1 MSNEL
6 FRRNYLVKISDL
18 DAKGALVSFEI
29 QPPFNISFTCQRR
42 LQMANSLSISLM
54 GLGSKKR
61 ALLSKRNYEQSRA
74 LIIENG
80 KLKSEPIVG
89 LRKRS
94 TDKGAREL
102 QIELFIAYGENS
114 NLRRIFRG
122 EIRTVKNTLSGA
134 GPSTEIEAFPNI
146 SARNR
151 AFTTRTITS
160 REESIKALM
169 ADAGLEI
176 GRIELI
182 NNDYLRPK
190 VLSGRPIDILR
201 KMANNTTEQ
210 FYDDDGKGFFIPVDK
225 PLPDTKVLINASRGL
240 INTPSRQAEFVT
252 FKCMINPNFKL
263 GGIVELE
270 SFVDPTVN
278 GQYKIYD
285 MVFVGDYEGPSW
297 IVDIV
302 ARAIGETL
310 LQ

>member
-134 GPSTEIEAFPNI
+134 GP
-146 SARNR
+146 
-151 AFTTRTITS
+151 
-160 REESIKALM
+160 
-169 ADAGLEI
+169 I

-210 FYDDDGKGFFIPVDK
+210 FYDDDG
-225 PLPDTKVLINASRGL
+225 SRGL

>member
-1 MSNEL
+1 MAHEL

-18 DAKGALVSFEI
+18 DNVGSLVSFEI
-29 QPPFNISFTCQRR
+29 RPPFNISFTCQRR
-42 LQMANSLSISLM
+42 IGLANSLNIGLM

-74 LIIENG
+74 LVIENG
-80 KLKSEPIVG
+80 ELKSEPIIG

-94 TDKGAREL
+94 TSRGAREL
-102 QIELFIAYGENS
+102 QIELFISYGDDS

-122 EIRTVKNTLSGA
+122 EIRTVVNSLSGK
-134 GPSTEIEAFPNI
+134 GFNTEIEAFSNI
-146 SARNR
+146 STRNR
-151 AFTTRTITS
+151 AFTARTITN
-160 REESIKALM
+160 REEAIKALM
-169 ADAGLEI
+169 ADAGLEV
-176 GRIELI
+176 GRIELV

-201 KMANNTTEQ
+201 LMANNTTEH

-225 PLPDTKVLINASRGL
+225 PLEGTVVKVNASQGL
-240 INTPSRQAEFVT
+240 INTPSRQAEFVN

-297 IVDIV
+297 VVDVV
-302 ARAIGETL
+302 ARAINDTL

>member
-18 DAKGALVSFEI
+18 DAKGAQVSFEI
-29 QPPFNISFTCQRR
+29 KPPLNVSFTCQRKIG
-42 LQMANSLSISLM
+42 LANSLSISLM

-94 TDKGAREL
+94 TSRGAREL

-122 EIRTVKNTLSGA
+122 EIRKAKNTLSGA
-134 GPSTEIEAFPNI
+134 GFSTEIEAFSNI
-146 SARNR
+146 STRNR
-151 AFTTRTITS
+151 AFTARTITN

-225 PLPDTKVLINASRGL
+225 PLVSSPVKVDASRGL

>member
-1 MSNEL
+1 MAQEL

-18 DAKGALVSFEI
+18 DNDGALVSFEVR
-29 QPPFNISFTCQRR
+29 PPFNIGFTCQRR
-42 LQMANSLSISLM
+42 VALANSLNITLM
-54 GLGSKKR
+54 GLGEKKR

-80 KLKSEPIVG
+80 ELKSEPIVG

-94 TDKGAREL
+94 TSRGAREL
-102 QIELFIAYGENS
+102 QIELFVAYGDNS

-122 EIRTVKNTLSGA
+122 EIRTAKNTLSGQ
-134 GPSTEIEAFPNI
+134 GFSTEIEAFSNV
-146 SARNR
+146 STRNR
-151 AFTTRTITS
+151 AFTARTITA
-160 REESIKALM
+160 RLEVIEQLM
-169 ADAGLEI
+169 RDAGLEI
-176 GRIELI
+176 GRIELV

-190 VLSGRPIDILR
+190 VLAGRPIDILR

-210 FYDDDGKGFFIPVDK
+210 FYDDDGKGYFIPVNT
-225 PLPDTKVLINASRGL
+225 PLAGTVVKVNASQGL
-240 INTPSRQAEFVT
+240 INTPSRQAEFVN

-297 IVDIV
+297 VVDVV
-302 ARAIGETL
+302 ARAIEETL